1 MFSAMKVLPI
11 NSLNIFDAS
20 RVIAAFMLIVISTAE
35 WI

>member
-1 MFSAMKVLPI
+1 MFSAMKILPI

-20 RVIAAFMLIVISTAE
+20 RVIAAFLLVISTAE